1 MQGTFIGFNTAGI
14 TFEERFLALL
24 LKVKKENG
32 FCEIYYLQAPVLADL
47 LLILQ
52 SRMAVIFQR
61 LENQGEAYKDELI
74 TYNEALVANI
84 PQVETAEI
92 QQPSPERRIMS
103 ITLKPGETQ
112 STLILVF
119 QDEQISTLCIDD
131 LQIEALIIGIQ
142 QALKTVGDQEL
153 VQYLSSNMDFL
164 MCYTVDLTTQP
175 NIDYQQHPQEDWKLN
190 LFSHYLGVLYCC
202 ETDEGKKIVSG
213 AVVKTSAP
221 HLSELENNVV
231 MWLIE
236 KSPKLKAMHAELA
249 PCQIFST
256 IIPSQPGRMLSLEE
270 CLRPLHAFYLEK
282 KAELSASTSSSDHAS
297 LRARRERRH
306 ASVRALINLAV
317 HFAVGRYKA
326 RQQILRR
333 AADAVNHVAAH
344 RCRLVAQGVCRTA
357 HGTTLIAI
365 LAGEPV
371 ALFTR
376 RGP

>member
-52 SRMAVIFQR
+52 SRMAVVFQR

-74 TYNEALVANI
+74 TYNEALVAHI

-142 QALKTVGDQEL
+142 QALKTVGDLEL
-153 VQYLSSNMDFL
+153 VKYLSSNMDFL

-175 NIDYQQHPQEDWKLN
+175 NIDYQQYPQEEWKLN

-202 ETDEGKKIVSG
+202 ETEEGKKIVSG
-213 AVVKTSAP
+213 AVVKTSVP
-221 HLSELENNVV
+221 HLSELENNIV
-231 MWLIE
+231 MQLIE

-256 IIPSQPGRMLSLEE
+256 VIPSQPGRMLSLEE

-282 KAELSASTSSSDHAS
+282 KAELSA
-297 LRARRERRH
+297 
-306 ASVRALINLAV
+306 
-317 HFAVGRYKA
+317 
-326 RQQILRR
+326 
-333 AADAVNHVAAH
+333 
-344 RCRLVAQGVCRTA
+344 
-357 HGTTLIAI
+357 
-365 LAGEPV
+365 
-371 ALFTR
+371 
-376 RGP
+376 

>member
-175 NIDYQQHPQEDWKLN
+175 NIDYQQYPQEDWKLN

-231 MWLIE
+231 TRIIE
-236 KSPKLKAMHAELA
+236 KAPSSRRCTRSWRHARSSVL
-249 PCQIFST
+249 SSL
-256 IIPSQPGRMLSLEE
+256 PSREE
-270 CLRPLHAFYLEK
+270 CSVWKSACVLCTPSIWRRKRSLTPDPHLTTTPLC
-282 KAELSASTSSSDHAS
+282 
-297 LRARRERRH
+297 ARRERRH

-326 RQQILRR
+326 RQQVLCR
-333 AADAVNHVAAH
+333 AADAVNHVATH
-344 RCRLVAQGVCRTA
+344 CCCLVTQGVRRTA
-357 HGTTLIAI
+357 HGTALIAI

>member
-52 SRMAVIFQR
+52 SRMAVVFQR

-74 TYNEALVANI
+74 TYNEALVAHI

-142 QALKTVGDQEL
+142 QALKTVGDLEL
-153 VQYLSSNMDFL
+153 VKYLSSNMDFL

-175 NIDYQQHPQEDWKLN
+175 NIDYQQYPQEEWKLN

-202 ETDEGKKIVSG
+202 ETGEGKKIVSG
-213 AVVKTSAP
+213 AVVKTSVP
-221 HLSELENNVV
+221 HLSELENNIV
-231 MWLIE
+231 MQLIE

-282 KAELSASTSSSDHAS
+282 KAELSA
-297 LRARRERRH
+297 
-306 ASVRALINLAV
+306 
-317 HFAVGRYKA
+317 
-326 RQQILRR
+326 
-333 AADAVNHVAAH
+333 
-344 RCRLVAQGVCRTA
+344 
-357 HGTTLIAI
+357 
-365 LAGEPV
+365 
-371 ALFTR
+371 
-376 RGP
+376 

>member
-52 SRMAVIFQR
+52 SRMAVVFQR

-74 TYNEALVANI
+74 TYNEALVAHI

-142 QALKTVGDQEL
+142 QALKTVGDLEL
-153 VQYLSSNMDFL
+153 VKYLSSNMDFL
-164 MCYTVDLTTQP
+164 MCYTMDLTTQP
-175 NIDYQQHPQEDWKLN
+175 NIDYQQYPQEEWKLN

-202 ETDEGKKIVSG
+202 ETGEGKKIVSG
-213 AVVKTSAP
+213 AVVKTSVP
-221 HLSELENNVV
+221 HLSELENNIV
-231 MWLIE
+231 MQLIE

-256 IIPSQPGRMLSLEE
+256 IIPSQPGRMLCLEE

-282 KAELSASTSSSDHAS
+282 KAELSA
-297 LRARRERRH
+297 
-306 ASVRALINLAV
+306 
-317 HFAVGRYKA
+317 
-326 RQQILRR
+326 
-333 AADAVNHVAAH
+333 
-344 RCRLVAQGVCRTA
+344 
-357 HGTTLIAI
+357 
-365 LAGEPV
+365 
-371 ALFTR
+371 
-376 RGP
+376 

>member
-14 TFEERFLALL
+14 TFEDRFLALL
-24 LKVKKENG
+24 LKIKQQNG
-32 FCEIYYLQAPVLADL
+32 PCQQYYLQAPILLDL

-52 SRMAVIFQR
+52 NR
-61 LENQGEAYKDELI
+61 LLVTYKRLHEQGETYKEELI
-74 TYNEALVANI
+74 AYNESLIANI
-84 PQVETAEI
+84 PAVEMAEI
-92 QQPSPERRIMS
+92 QQPNPERRIMS
-103 ITLKPGETQ
+103 ITLKPGETE
-112 STLILVF
+112 STLILVL
-119 QDEQISTLCIDD
+119 QNEQICTLCIEDR
-131 LQIEALIIGIQ
+131 QVEALLAGVQ
-142 QALKTVGDQEL
+142 QALKTINDQEVL
-153 VQYLSSNMDFL
+153 KYLSSNMDFL

-175 NIDYQQHPQEDWKLN
+175 NIDYQQHTQEDWKLN

-282 KAELSASTSSSDHAS
+282 KAELSA
-297 LRARRERRH
+297 
-306 ASVRALINLAV
+306 
-317 HFAVGRYKA
+317 
-326 RQQILRR
+326 
-333 AADAVNHVAAH
+333 
-344 RCRLVAQGVCRTA
+344 
-357 HGTTLIAI
+357 
-365 LAGEPV
+365 
-371 ALFTR
+371 
-376 RGP
+376 

>member
-24 LKVKKENG
+24 LKVKTGKG
-32 FCEIYYLQAPVLADL
+32 SDQLYYLQAPVLADL

-52 SRMAVIFQR
+52 SRMVVILQR
-61 LENQGEAYKDELI
+61 YEAEGEAYKDELI
-74 TYNEALVANI
+74 TYNETLVANI
-84 PQVETAEI
+84 PTVEMAEV
-92 QQPSPERRIMS
+92 QQPSPQRRIMS
-103 ITLKPGETQ
+103 ITLKAGETQ
-112 STLILVF
+112 STLILML
-119 QDEQISTLCIDD
+119 QGGEINTLHIDD
-131 LQIEALIIGIQ
+131 MQVEALIIGIQ
-142 QALKTVGDQEL
+142 QALKTVGDQE
-153 VQYLSSNMDFL
+153 VIQYLTSNMDFL
-164 MCYTVDLTTQP
+164 ICYAVDLTTQP

-231 MWLIE
+231 TRLIE

-282 KAELSASTSSSDHAS
+282 KAELS
-297 LRARRERRH
+297 
-306 ASVRALINLAV
+306 V
-317 HFAVGRYKA
+317 
-326 RQQILRR
+326 
-333 AADAVNHVAAH
+333 
-344 RCRLVAQGVCRTA
+344 
-357 HGTTLIAI
+357 
-365 LAGEPV
+365 
-371 ALFTR
+371 
-376 RGP
+376 